1 MADVLRDWIAGYIP
15 SPQSDSPMEALFYG
29 AWKLLEPRLML
40 PPGVVMRQQEHVG
53 DYRADFFFKVVD
65 KDGTLRQLVVE
76 VDGHDFHERTKAQ
89 AAHDKSRDRWMTG
102 NGYHVMRFT
111 GSEVYAN
118 PFKCAQ
124 DVADRI
130 YVLHY
135 GESQRS
141 AKARAGLEAI
151 RRLLED

>member
-1 MADVLRDWIAGYIP
+1 MADALREWMATYLP
-15 SPQSDSPMEALFYG
+15 STESESPMEALFYG
-29 AWKLLEPRLML
+29 GWKILEPRLML
-40 PPGVVMRQQEHVG
+40 PPGVLMKQQQAVG
-53 DYRADFFFKVVD
+53 NYRADFLFKVAD
-65 KDGTLRQLVVE
+65 KDGVLQQLVVE
-76 VDGHDFHERTKAQ
+76 VDGHDYHERTKSQ

-135 GESQRS
+135 GESRKR
-141 AKARAGLEAI
+141 AKARAGLDAI